1 VDDEFF
7 FPQNVRTS
15 YRLWILGPR
24 HLKRMALAPVIAL
37 LVGLPLFKVSLLA
50 AAIVA
55 GLLAGVYVAVF
66 CLPLLSDE
74 QTLSDV
80 GWEIYRHRRRQTT
93 FAYLKE
99 VSLHRSLAQL
109 EK

>member
-1 VDDEFF
+1 MDDEFF

-24 HLKRMALAPVIAL
+24 HLKRMTLAPVIAL
-37 LVGLPLFKVSLLA
+37 LVGLPLFKVSLMA

-93 FAYLKE
+93 FSHLKE

>member
-1 VDDEFF
+1 MDDEFF

-37 LVGLPLFKVSLLA
+37 LVGLPLFKVSLMA

-93 FAYLKE
+93 FAYSKE